1 MPCMGEKLGASVL
14 KKLIPKNILKTKTHQ
29 LHDIQALTNSILNH
43 IDSGHFKKAVSI
55 VFSKP
60 APFPF
65 PIYARLFQQC
75 SSERAA
81 IEARIV
87 ESHLVTFNPR
97 PPVFLINRAIETY
110 GKCGCLKDARGLFDD
125 RRQRNGGTWNAMIT
139 AYSQNGDGENALLV
153 FWEMHRSGVLAN
165 EITFASV
172 LGSCAGVLDIYV
184 SRQVHGLVVNYGFCF
199 NAILASSLVDIY
211 GKCWFMDDA
220 RRMFYEIRNPNAISW
235 NVIVRRYLEVD
246 NYEEAVVM
254 FFKMVG
260 TNVMPLTFTFSS
272 ALVACSNIPALKE
285 GEQIHAVAVKVCFV
299 KDKIVV
305 NSLINMY
312 AKCGDLVDARR
323 LFDQPGSRDVITWT
337 SIVSAYAACGRIREA
352 RKLFNDMPERGVI
365 SWNAMLV
372 GYTRLFQWE
381 EALDFIF
388 WMHRETNDFDSFSL
402 SLILNVCAGLSD
414 ILLGK
419 QAHGFAYRHD
429 LHSNTFVAN
438 AILDMY
444 GKCGSLR
451 SSRVWFSE
459 MGHLR
464 DRVSW
469 NAFISSYARHGL
481 SEKAIPLFGKMILET
496 TGTELDFSTLLA
508 ACANIFALDEGKQTH
523 AYMLRNGFNI
533 DVVTRG
539 ALVDMYSKCRCL
551 EYAIKVFEESSSS
564 DLILWNSMVLGCAHN
579 GKGGEVLG
587 LFESMQEEGIKCDNV
602 TFQGVLLACIGEGFV
617 DLGKQYFDS
626 MSKDF
631 CIIPRL
637 EHYECMIEL
646 YSRYGYM
653 DELKDFVQN
662 MPFHPTV
669 PMLTRIFDACRE
681 YRHSELGEWA
691 AQRLNEFKPLI
702 PFQFEIFPDNHIDT
716 L

>member
-1 MPCMGEKLGASVL
+1 
-14 KKLIPKNILKTKTHQ
+14 
-29 LHDIQALTNSILNH
+29 
-43 IDSGHFKKAVSI
+43 
-55 VFSKP
+55 
-60 APFPF
+60 
-65 PIYARLFQQC
+65 
-75 SSERAA
+75 
-81 IEARIV
+81 
-87 ESHLVTFNPR
+87 
-97 PPVFLINRAIETY
+97 
-110 GKCGCLKDARGLFDD
+110 DARGFFDD
-125 RRQRNGGTWNAMIT
+125 MHQRDGGTWNAMIT
-139 AYSQNGDGENALLV
+139 AYSQNGDG
-153 FWEMHRSGVLAN
+153 
-165 EITFASV
+165 
-172 LGSCAGVLDIYV
+172 
-184 SRQVHGLVVNYGFCF
+184 
-199 NAILASSLVDIY
+199 SSLVDIY
-211 GKCWFMDDA
+211 GKCWLMDDA
-220 RRMFYEIRNPNAISW
+220 RRMFYEIRNPNAISR

-246 NYEEAVVM
+246 NYKEAVVM

-305 NSLINMY
+305 NSLIDMY

-323 LFDQPGSRDVITWT
+323 LFDQPGSRDVIAWT
-337 SIVSAYAACGRIREA
+337 SIVSAYSTCGRIERQGNFLMTCLNGVSY
-352 RKLFNDMPERGVI
+352 RGMP
-365 SWNAMLV
+365 W
-372 GYTRLFQWE
+372 
-381 EALDFIF
+381 
-388 WMHRETNDFDSFSL
+388 
-402 SLILNVCAGLSD
+402 LSD

-451 SSRVWFSE
+451 SSKVWFSE
-459 MGHLR
+459 MGHFR

-469 NAFISSYARHGL
+469 NTFISSYARHGL
-481 SEKAIPLFGKMILET
+481 SEKAIPLFGKMLLET

-508 ACANIFALDEGKQTH
+508 ACANIFALDQGKQTH

-533 DVVTRG
+533 DVVIRG

-551 EYAIKVFEESSSS
+551 DYAIKVFEESSSS

-617 DLGKQYFDS
+617 DLGKQYFDF

-653 DELKDFVQN
+653 DELKDFVQK

-669 PMLTRIFDACRE
+669 PMLTRIFYACRE
-681 YRHSELGEWA
+681 YMHSELGEWA
-691 AQRLNEFKPLI
+691 AQRLNELKPLI